1 MEQNEDKTYKG
12 VRRKRRWC
20 GRYVFSAE
28 VYFKGSNIYV
38 GSYKE
43 AREAA
48 KARDLYIIKNNI
60 PVETQILKKIL
71 A

>member
-12 VRRKRRWC
+12 VRRKRMMG
-20 GRYVFSAE
+20 GRYVFQAE
-28 VYFKGSNIYV
+28 LYFKGRKIYV

-48 KARDLYIIKNNI
+48 KARDLYIIKHNI
-60 PVETQILKKIL
+60 DMQTQILKKIL

>member
-1 MEQNEDKTYKG
+1 MEQNENKTYKG
-12 VRRKRRWC
+12 VRRKRMIG
-20 GRYVFSAE
+20 GRYVFQAE
-28 VYFKGSNIYV
+28 IYLKGKSIYI
-38 GSYKE
+38 GSYKD

-60 PVETQILKKIL
+60 DKQTQILKKIL